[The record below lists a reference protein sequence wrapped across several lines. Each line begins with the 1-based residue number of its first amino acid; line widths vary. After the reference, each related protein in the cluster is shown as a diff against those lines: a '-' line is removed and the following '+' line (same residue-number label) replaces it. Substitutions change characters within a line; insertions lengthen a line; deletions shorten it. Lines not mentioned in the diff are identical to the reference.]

1 MSCPHPM
8 RGFENKATNA
18 MQKEMTKLVIIM
30 MVLEMQKTD
39 KTDFAGEWMH
49 GIAYQELVLE
59 IHF

>member
-1 MSCPHPM
+1 M